1 MKKLFA
7 NATVAAWAWLRSPQA
22 TRLEI
27 GLAVGVFEA
36 VKASL
41 GHP

>member
-1 MKKLFA
+1 MKKLLGL
-7 NATVAAWAWLRSPQA
+7 AWAYLRSPQA

-27 GLAVGVFEA
+27 ALALGIFEA
-36 VKASL
+36 VKAGL

>member
-1 MKKLFA
+1 MKVA
-7 NATVAAWAWLRSPQA
+7 VTAAWAWLRSPQA

-27 GLAVGVFEA
+27 ALALGIFEA
-36 VKASL
+36 VRSSL